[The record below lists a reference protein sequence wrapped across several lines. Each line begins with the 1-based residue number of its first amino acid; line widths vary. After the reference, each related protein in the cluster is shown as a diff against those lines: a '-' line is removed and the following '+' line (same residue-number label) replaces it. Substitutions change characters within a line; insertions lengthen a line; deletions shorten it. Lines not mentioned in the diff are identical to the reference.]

1 MEDIFKR
8 LYSIELIDQG
18 YNQNIITWDFTVNFL
33 INKID
38 NISN

>member
-8 LYSIELIDQG
+8 LYSIELIDQD
-18 YNQNIITWDFTVNFL
+18 YNQNIITWDFTVNFF